1 MMLFRTTHFE
11 LEIAKF
17 LYVRAPWL
25 GVIYVG
31 PDSGRGCIVRYSP
44 QQLEFDHLE
53 YIEMTRRNLRT
64 R

>member
-1 MMLFRTTHFE
+1 MMLFRTKHFE

-17 LYVRAPWL
+17 LYLRAPWL
-25 GVIYVG
+25 GAIYIG
-31 PDSGRGCIVRYSP
+31 PDSGRGCIVHYS
-44 QQLEFDHLE
+44 QKQIELGHLE

>member
-17 LYVRAPWL
+17 LYLRAPWL

-31 PDSGRGCIVRYSP
+31 PDSGHVRYSP

-53 YIEMTRRNLRT
+53 YIEMTRRNLRE